1 MTYPQ
6 RNDKH
11 LDFYTV
17 NNDYLGER
25 NVTDSHEL
33 VQFHNNSAVRIWCNE
48 QVTDFEMHW
57 HTALEIILPINNY
70 YDAIARQIS
79 YHLLPGDILVIPS
92 GEMHRLI
99 APESGRRFIYLFD
112 SFIMKLKGFSSIQSI
127 LTQPLLITKKTF
139 PKIYDELYNIL
150 IRMQYEYFA
159 QNTYAELSIYS
170 LLLNFF
176 ISLGYDHID
185 SMNSFPNVRLTKKKE
200 YIKKFNELLEYIDTH
215 YMDELK
221 LDDLA
226 GMIGFSKYHFSRLF
240 QQYTNFSFISYVN
253 YRRLKVAEE
262 LLLQPELTVTDVAI
276 QSGFN
281 SISTFNRLFRKE
293 KNCTPSEYR
302 AMNMTISF

>member
-6 RNDKH
+6 KNEKY
-11 LDFYTV
+11 LDYYTV
-17 NNDYLGER
+17 NNDYLGKR
-25 NVTDSHEL
+25 NVTDSFEL
-33 VQFHNNSAVRIWCNE
+33 VQFHNNSSVRIWCNE
-48 QVTDFEMHW
+48 QIIDFETHW

-70 YDAIARQIS
+70 YDAIARQVS

-99 APESGRRFIYLFD
+99 APETGRRFIYLFD
-112 SFIMKLKGFSSIQSI
+112 SSIMKLKGLSGIQSI
-127 LTQPLLITKKTF
+127 LSQPLLITKNAF

-170 LLLNFF
+170 LLFHFF
-176 ISLGYDHID
+176 ASLGYDHID
-185 SMNSFPNVRLTKKKE
+185 SMNSFPNVRLNKKNE

-226 GMIGFSKYHFSRLF
+226 SMIGFSKYHFSRLF
-240 QQYTNFSFISYVN
+240 QQYTNFSFVSYVN

-262 LLLQPELTVTDVAI
+262 LLMRPELTVTDVAI
-276 QSGFN
+276 QSGFS
-281 SISTFNRLFRKE
+281 SISNFNRLFRKE